1 MYLETS
7 QITKIEG
14 FVKIVCGLKPVTIFI
29 NWPILNFDRV
39 VKTPQMTTPSFVG
52 LSG

>member
-7 QITKIEG
+7 QITKIEC
-14 FVKIVCGLKPVTIFI
+14 FAKIVCGLKPVNIFVK
-29 NWPILNFDRV
+29 WLILDFDRV
-39 VKTPQMTTPSFVG
+39 VKTPQMTNPSFLL